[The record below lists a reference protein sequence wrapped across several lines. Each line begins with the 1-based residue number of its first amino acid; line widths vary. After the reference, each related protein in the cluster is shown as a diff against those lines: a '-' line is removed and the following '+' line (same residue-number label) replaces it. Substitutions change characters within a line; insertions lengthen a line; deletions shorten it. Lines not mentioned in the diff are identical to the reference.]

1 MYKKSISL
9 KNIYKEKKK
18 KKKGQAQMGLAR
30 QVSPPSPFC

>member
-9 KNIYKEKKK
+9 KNIYKEKKR
-18 KKKGQAQMGLAR
+18 KGQAQMSLAK